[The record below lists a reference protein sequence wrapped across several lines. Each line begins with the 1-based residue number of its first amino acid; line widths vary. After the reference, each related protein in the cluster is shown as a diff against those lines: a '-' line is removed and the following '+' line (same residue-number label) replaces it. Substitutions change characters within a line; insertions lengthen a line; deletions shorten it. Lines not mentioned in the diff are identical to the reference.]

1 MARIRFV
8 RVLSV
13 AVPVAVIAML
23 GWVVAD
29 PVLAEAA
36 GIDVWN
42 VGRLEDELRE
52 ANVAGDQLA
61 RVNNDNQSQY
71 QMNQAILF
79 AVINGKRKLAVAAEQ
94 LWKMNQQSSGYTYVI
109 PARRKGP
116 TIIAKVAHNIMC
128 SASQE
133 LRHTPDEHRVLIARL
148 RAEYVVAFGVSAPE
162 VE

>member
-13 AVPVAVIAML
+13 SVPVSVIAML

-36 GIDVWN
+36 GLDVWN

-52 ANVAGDQLA
+52 TNVAGDKLTA
-61 RVNNDNQSQY
+61 IHVANQSQY
-71 QMNQAILF
+71 QLNQAILF
-79 AVINGKRKLAVAAEQ
+79 DVIGGKRKLAIAAEQ
-94 LWKMNQQSSGYTYVI
+94 LWKMNQQSPGYTYVI

-116 TIIAKVAHNIMC
+116 TIIAKVAHNIMY

-133 LRHTPDEHRVLIARL
+133 LRDNPVQQRELVVRL
-148 RAEYVVAFGVSAPE
+148 RAEYEAAYGVPAPE
-162 VE
+162 LP

>member
-52 ANVAGDQLA
+52 ANVAGDQLTK
-61 RVNNDNQSQY
+61 VNNDNQSQY

-79 AVINGKRKLAVAAEQ
+79 DVINGKRKLAVAAEQ
-94 LWKMNQQSSGYTYVI
+94 LWKMNQQSSG
-109 PARRKGP
+109 
-116 TIIAKVAHNIMC
+116 
-128 SASQE
+128 
-133 LRHTPDEHRVLIARL
+133 
-148 RAEYVVAFGVSAPE
+148 
-162 VE
+162 

>member
-13 AVPVAVIAML
+13 AVPVAVIAIL

-36 GIDVWN
+36 GLDVWN

-52 ANVAGDQLA
+52 TNTAGDKLTA
-61 RVNNDNQSQY
+61 IHAANQSQY
-71 QMNQAILF
+71 QLNQAILF
-79 AVINGKRKLAVAAEQ
+79 DVIDGKRKLAVAAEQ
-94 LWKMNQQSSGYTYVI
+94 LWKMNHLLPSYVYVI

-133 LRHTPDEHRVLIARL
+133 LRGKPVEQRAMIARL
-148 RAEYVVAFGVSAPE
+148 RAEYEAAFGASAPM
-162 VE
+162 VD

>member
-13 AVPVAVIAML
+13 SVPVSVIAML

-36 GIDVWN
+36 GLDVWN

-52 ANVAGDQLA
+52 TNVAGDKLTA
-61 RVNNDNQSQY
+61 IHVANQSQY
-71 QMNQAILF
+71 QLNQAILF
-79 AVINGKRKLAVAAEQ
+79 DVIGGKRKLAIAAEQ
-94 LWKMNQQSSGYTYVI
+94 LWKMNQQSPGYTYVI

-116 TIIAKVAHNIMC
+116 TIIAKVAHNIMY

-133 LRHTPDEHRVLIARL
+133 LRGKPVEQRAMIERL
-148 RAEYVVAFGVSAPE
+148 RAEYEATFGASAPM
-162 VE
+162 VD

>member
-13 AVPVAVIAML
+13 AVPVSVIAML

-52 ANVAGDQLA
+52 TNVAGDKLTA
-61 RVNNDNQSQY
+61 IHAANQSQY
-71 QMNQAILF
+71 QLNQAILF
-79 AVINGKRKLAVAAEQ
+79 DVIDGKRKLAVAAEQ
-94 LWKMNQQSSGYTYVI
+94 LWKMNQQSPGYTYVI

-116 TIIAKVAHNIMC
+116 TIIAKVAHNIMY

-133 LRHTPDEHRVLIARL
+133 LRHTPDAHRVLIARL
-148 RAEYVVAFGVSAPE
+148 RTEYEVTFGVSAPE
-162 VE
+162 IE

>member
-52 ANVAGDQLA
+52 TNVAGDKLTA
-61 RVNNDNQSQY
+61 IHAANQSQY
-71 QMNQAILF
+71 QLNQAILF
-79 AVINGKRKLAVAAEQ
+79 DVIAGKRKLAVAAEQ
-94 LWKMNQQSSGYTYVI
+94 LWKMNQQSPGYTFVI
-109 PARRKGP
+109 PTRRKGP
-116 TIIAKVAHNIMC
+116 TIIAKVAHNIMY
-128 SASQE
+128 SASLE
-133 LRHTPDEHRVLIARL
+133 LRHCPVEQRTTIARL
-148 RAEYVVAFGVSAPE
+148 QAEYEAAYGASAPT
-162 VE
+162 VD

>member
-13 AVPVAVIAML
+13 AVPVAVVAML

-36 GIDVWN
+36 GLDVWN

-52 ANVAGDQLA
+52 TNTAGDKLTA
-61 RVNNDNQSQY
+61 IHAANQSQY
-71 QMNQAILF
+71 QLNQAILF
-79 AVINGKRKLAVAAEQ
+79 DVIAGKRKLAVAAEQ
-94 LWKMNQQSSGYTYVI
+94 LWKMNHLLPSYVYVI
-109 PARRKGP
+109 PARCKGP

-133 LRHTPDEHRVLIARL
+133 LHHTPDEQRAMIARL
-148 RAEYVVAFGVSAPE
+148 RAEYEAAFGASAPM
-162 VE
+162 VD